1 MVSEI
6 EQYWVNKDGEN
17 IGPFT
22 HDQIQDLVDSK
33 ELLSKDLVCA
43 VGGTEWEEIDALLGG
58 SEEFDDVVGK
68 FENNQKVIVKKS
80 SGSSYNTVLTT
91 ILFFLLL
98 GCGGIYFFIQSR
110 IGDKTERTEIASDV
124 NEVLGDIQGIEKDAL
139 DSSLLLA
146 DNGLILSKDRKS
158 PYSGWSK
165 SYYSGSDSLSTL
177 LKYNE
182 GRANFAYS
190 WKPDGKRC
198 PDTVLEDGD
207 GLIVTYFK
215 DGVKRETAY
224 YKAGVMHGQRMR
236 WHQNEQK
243 LTEEFFV
250 NGKLHGEFIKWDQ
263 HGQRLERI
271 FYLSGLKNGP
281 YSYWTPDGQKFE
293 EGIYQDGRLD
303 GKRIQWSMDGSD
315 RTEEFYENG
324 ELISQAPVVNLPMNS
339 GVGVSTEDPIYAKF
353 LKLAEGDAQWIN
365 KAKATSEVLNFVK
378 ERFEI
383 SNLEGDELFYNL
395 AEALFKY
402 SKQGGRKNGMVEGA
416 LGQFRNQWGISIS
429 MDEDGFALSVLPESV
444 SFGSIT
450 WEKNEYANDF
460 AGSLQGESLDI
471 VVGDLKDLFS
481 AIGLELVSESDSIR
495 RVVEGKIW
503 DELRERADATKMA
516 GLTMRN
522 QVPVFADMVEKK
534 IKTIDPSGNSVFKN
548 ELIEKILTFNQSIA
562 DQKMGN
568 LLSVL
573 EQVGAQF
580 EDMPSAQYSGRM
592 IRKYTNLTIFSDKNE
607 DFIYPGITISILY
620 PKVTSLNENTL
631 IIATKVELG
640 ELLEEPVVDEENPKD
655 FPF

>member
-33 ELLSKDLVCA
+33 ELASKDLVCA
-43 VGGTEWEEIDALLGG
+43 VGGTEWEEIDDLLGG
-58 SEEFDDVVGK
+58 SENFKNVDDD
-68 FENNQKVIVKKS
+68 FEDNQRVIVKKS
-80 SGSSYNTVLTT
+80 AGSSLNTVLTT

-98 GCGGIYFFIQSR
+98 GCGGIYIFIQSR
-110 IGDKTERTEIASDV
+110 MGDNTERTESASDV
-124 NEVLGDIQGIEKDAL
+124 NEVLGDIQEIEKDAL

-146 DNGLILSKDRKS
+146 ENGLILSRDRKS
-158 PYSGWSK
+158 PYSGWAK

-177 LKYNE
+177 LKYDG

-190 WKPDGKRC
+190 WKPDGKKC
-198 PDTVLEDGD
+198 PDTALEDGN

-215 DGVKRETAY
+215 DGVKREVVY
-224 YKAGVMHGQRMR
+224 YKAGVLHGQRMR

-263 HGQRLERI
+263 KGQRLERI

-281 YSYWTPDGQKFE
+281 YSYWTPDGQKYE
-293 EGIYQDGRLD
+293 EGVHQDGRLD

-324 ELISQAPVVNLPMNS
+324 ELISQAPAVTLPMDQE
-339 GVGVSTEDPIYAKF
+339 VEVSTDDPIYAKF
-353 LKLAEGDAQWIN
+353 LKLAEGDVQWIG

-383 SNLEGDELFYNL
+383 SNLSGAELFYNL
-395 AEALFKY
+395 AESLFKY
-402 SKQGGRKNGMVEGA
+402 SKQGGRKTGMVEGA
-416 LGQFRNQWGISIS
+416 LGQIRNQWGISIS
-429 MDEDGFALSVLPESV
+429 MDENSFALSELPESV
-444 SFGSIT
+444 TFGSIT
-450 WEKNEYANDF
+450 WDKNEYANDF

-471 VVGDLKDLFS
+471 VVGDLQDLFS
-481 AIGLELVSESDSIR
+481 AIGLELDSESDSIR

-503 DELRERADATKMA
+503 EELRERANATKLA
-516 GLTMRN
+516 GLTIRN
-522 QVPVFADMVEKK
+522 QVLVFADMVEKK

-548 ELIEKILTFNQSIA
+548 ELVEKTLIFNQSIA
-562 DQKMGN
+562 DQKIGN
-568 LLSVL
+568 LITVL
-573 EQVGAQF
+573 EQVGSEF

-607 DFIYPGITISILY
+607 GLLYPGIAISILY
-620 PKVTSLNENTL
+620 PKVTSLDENTL

-640 ELLEEPVVDEENPKD
+640 ELLEEPVLDEENPKD